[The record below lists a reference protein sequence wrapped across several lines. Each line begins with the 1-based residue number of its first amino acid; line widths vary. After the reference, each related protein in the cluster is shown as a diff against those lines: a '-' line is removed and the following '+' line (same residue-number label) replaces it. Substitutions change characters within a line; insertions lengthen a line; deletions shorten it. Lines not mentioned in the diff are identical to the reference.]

1 MRFMKSSVM
10 VVMGIITA
18 ATLGGCAGSYQARS
32 VDLKQATL
40 VNPDLLK
47 KGEGDQLLYRY
58 VNPKADVKQYTSML
72 IEPVLVTKDG
82 ELDKDDLLA
91 YQTLANNAYVY
102 LNKELG
108 KDFKLVT
115 VPEPGVMRI
124 QMAITDADS
133 SKPVRN
139 TLSTFVPI
147 GMGLSLIKYTAVGKQ
162 SGVGE
167 ITVEMRITDATTG
180 ELLGAALDR
189 RVGGKDITTLWSSW
203 ANADAALEY
212 WAQRLRF
219 VLCDMRGGGTT
230 CVKPG
235 EEKK

>member
-1 MRFMKSSVM
+1 MKVLTRSA
-10 VVMGIITA
+10 ITTGCILLA
-18 ATLGGCAGSYQARS
+18 LVLGGCAGSYQARK
-32 VDLKQATL
+32 VDLKEATL
-40 VNPDLLK
+40 VNQDLLTPGK
-47 KGEGDQLLYRY
+47 DDQMLYRY
-58 VNPKADVKQYTSML
+58 VNPKADVKQYSKMM
-72 IEPVLVTKDG
+72 IDPVLVKKDG
-82 ELDKDDLLA
+82 ELDKDELQN
-91 YQTLANNAYVY
+91 YQNLANNAYVF
-102 LNKELG
+102 LTKELG
-108 KDFKLVT
+108 KDYTLVSA
-115 VPEPGVMRI
+115 PEPGAMRI

-147 GMGLSLIKYTAVGKQ
+147 GMVVNLIKYTAVGKQ
-162 SGVGE
+162 TGVGE

-189 RVGGKDITTLWSSW
+189 RVGGKELSKLWSSW

-219 VLCDMRGGGTT
+219 VFCDMRGEGVK

-235 EEKK
+235 EEKQ